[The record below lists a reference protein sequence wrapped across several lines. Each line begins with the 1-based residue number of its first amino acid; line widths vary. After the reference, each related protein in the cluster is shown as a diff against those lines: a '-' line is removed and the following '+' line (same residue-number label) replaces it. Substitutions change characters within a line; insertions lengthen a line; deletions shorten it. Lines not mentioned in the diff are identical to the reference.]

1 MSGGELVV
9 VSPEKKVAFLWE
21 APRSLMEML
30 FSSRLMEALFSAIA
44 KHGIDLVEEVLRDET
59 IFEMK
64 LREKYGSSGASTP
77 APSSSPSSAS
87 QPVQPTQSVQPS
99 AQRSA
104 TESERPQTERIYEFV
119 FERLSKEGRVYED
132 DVLRHAYGKD
142 SQELPGAEI
151 RRFRRLFDVAVKKR
165 LEEALGEEVERTW
178 DERGRTIYV
187 LGKEHSPPPRITKSE
202 VVEEVA
208 LSLASKS
215 DTFMLKDLVK
225 KCVEEFQKRGLP
237 VSPVEDDTIR
247 KIWSDRVKERVEKR
261 LGVALKEER
270 WKGHYKVYR
279 VVRRE
284 EGQGMKREAG
294 WEARQVAEPMTALP

>member
-1 MSGGELVV
+1 MGGEELVV

-30 FSSRLMEALFSAIA
+30 FSSSLMEALFSAVV
-44 KHGIDLVEEVLRDET
+44 KHGINLVEEVLRDET

-64 LREKYGSSGASTP
+64 LREKYGSSGASIP
-77 APSSSPSSAS
+77 APSSSPSPAS
-87 QPVQPTQSVQPS
+87 QLAQPTQPVQPNARLTTEGE
-99 AQRSA
+99 RSQA
-104 TESERPQTERIYEFV
+104 ERIYEFV
-119 FERLSKEGRVYED
+119 FEKLSKEGRVYED
-132 DVLRHAYGKD
+132 DVLRHVYDKD

-151 RRFRRLFDVAVKKR
+151 RKFRRLFDLAVKRR

-178 DERGRTIYV
+178 DEKGRTIYI

-215 DTFMLKDLVK
+215 DTFMLKDLVE

-237 VSPVEDDTIR
+237 VNPVEDDTIR
-247 KIWSDRVKERVEKR
+247 KIWSDRVKKRVERR
-261 LGVALKEER
+261 LGIALEEKK
-270 WKGHYKVYR
+270 WKNCKIYR
-279 VVRRE
+279 VLRGKGE
-284 EGQGMKREAG
+284 QGMKNLGVGEALS
-294 WEARQVAEPMTALP
+294 R